1 MLDAAALVSLTVP
14 VVGTAPVPLSPPP
27 ANAAVTV
34 TGKKVISDFSRVVVD
49 KPGKLAA
56 DPPKLSIQTP
66 AVEPVSVQS
75 TDAVKSEPD
84 CEKVSRSIDE
94 LQDLEKRKERRHT
107 RL

>member
-1 MLDAAALVSLTVP
+1 MLDAAAPVSLTVA
-14 VVGTAPVPLSPPP
+14 VVGTAPVPLPLPNP
-27 ANAAVTV
+27 AVTV

-56 DPPKLSIQTP
+56 DPPKLSIHTP

-84 CEKVSRSIDE
+84 CEKVSRSVYK
-94 LQDLEKRKERRHT
+94 LQDLEKRTK
-107 RL
+107 